1 MIRFAGHDITGWAP
15 DDIFQ
20 AGISR
25 KFQVPNMYE
34 TLSVFDNIMVSL
46 QGRRRV
52 FATLFQRLSGAERD
66 RIWEILEFVELADK
80 ASDPADT
87 LSHGERQWLEL
98 GMLIGSNPKLLLL
111 DEPTTGM
118 TEDGKRKT
126 AELIRKIAKTHT
138 VLLVE
143 HDMHIVRQIGQRIT
157 VMHQGQT
164 LAEGP
169 MSEVMNNETVR
180 RFIWERASSS
190 DAAGQGHRYVLRDEP
205 YPAWRLAGHGRSRAV
220 RGPRAQRRR
229 QDHAPAQHHRR
240 EPADGRDRS
249 SSTAPRSRISN
260 RTAAPGSA
268 SAMCRRAARSFPILR
283 WRKTSTSRCSAR
295 AARARRCRAS
305 CSTTSRR

>member
-1 MIRFAGHDITGWAP
+1 MPDLLEVKSLTTRVSGFTILNNLDFSIEENELRVLLGPNGAGKTTLISMITGQFRPTSGSIHFAGRDITGWAP

-52 FATLFQRLSGAERD
+52 LATIFQKLTSEERD
-66 RIWEILEFVELADK
+66 RIWDILEFVELANK

-98 GMLIGSNPKLLLL
+98 GMLIASNPKLLLL

-118 TEDGKRKT
+118 TEEGKYKT
-126 AELIRKIAKTHT
+126 AELITKIAKIHT

-143 HDMHIVRQIGQRIT
+143 HDMHIVRQIGKRIT
-157 VMHQGQT
+157 VLHQGQL

-169 MSEVMNNETVR
+169 IGEVMNNETVR
-180 RFIWERASSS
+180 RVYLGKGKF
-190 DAAGQGHRYVLRDEP
+190 Q
-205 YPAWRLAGHGRSRAV
+205 
-220 RGPRAQRRR
+220 
-229 QDHAPAQHHRR
+229 
-240 EPADGRDRS
+240 
-249 SSTAPRSRISN
+249 
-260 RTAAPGSA
+260 
-268 SAMCRRAARSFPILR
+268 
-283 WRKTSTSRCSAR
+283 
-295 AARARRCRAS
+295 
-305 CSTTSRR
+305 